1 MCLLVSSH
9 GTCFASAKFLTPFD
23 PDLQRSY
30 SLDPDLQRS
39 YQKNFQIL
47 VCSLVSMGTKYQ
59 LTPIEL
65 AQSSPSIGCRFSLC

>member
-39 YQKNFQIL
+39 Y
-47 VCSLVSMGTKYQ
+47 
-59 LTPIEL
+59 
-65 AQSSPSIGCRFSLC
+65 

>member
-39 YQKNFQIL
+39 Y
-47 VCSLVSMGTKYQ
+47 SLDPDLQRSY
-59 LTPIEL
+59 
-65 AQSSPSIGCRFSLC
+65 